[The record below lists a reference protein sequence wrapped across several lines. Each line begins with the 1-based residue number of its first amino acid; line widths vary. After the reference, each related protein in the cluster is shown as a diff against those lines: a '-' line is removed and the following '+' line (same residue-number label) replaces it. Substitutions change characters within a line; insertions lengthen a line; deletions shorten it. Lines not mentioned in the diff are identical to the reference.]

1 MKQTGAVILMAAA
14 MGLFACAREQ
24 GKTELKT
31 DSEKVSYVLGQNV
44 GSSLKQL
51 ETEIDLAAF
60 TQGLRDTLE
69 GRQPLLSEEEA
80 EQVMQAFSIKRQE
93 EYQRKADELSEKNQT
108 EGQEFLEQ
116 NKSKAGV
123 KTTASGL
130 QYEVLQ
136 EGSGPQ
142 PKATDEV
149 TVHYRGMLI
158 DGKEFDSSYKRGE
171 PTTFPLNRVIPGW
184 TEGVQ
189 LMKVG
194 SKYKFYI
201 PPQLA
206 YGERGAGDVIGPN
219 ATLIF
224 EVELIDVKK

>member
-1 MKQTGAVILMAAA
+1 MKGICTVILTAAA
-14 MGLFACAREQ
+14 IWFGACAKDQ

-44 GSSLKQL
+44 GGSLK
-51 ETEIDLAAF
+51 EIEAEIDLAAF
-60 TQGLRDTLE
+60 MQGLRDTLG
-69 GRQPLLSEEEA
+69 GRQSLLSEDEA
-80 EQVMQAFSIKRQE
+80 EQVMQAFSVRRQA
-93 EYQRKADELSEKNQT
+93 EYQKKAEELAEKNQT

-116 NKSKAGV
+116 NKNKAGV

-136 EGSGPQ
+136 EGSGPR
-142 PKATDEV
+142 PKATDQV
-149 TVHYRGMLI
+149 TVHYRGTLL
-158 DGKEFDSSYKRGE
+158 DGQEFDSSYKRGE
-171 PTTFPLNRVIPGW
+171 PTTFPLNRVISGW

-201 PPQLA
+201 PSQLA

-224 EVELIDVKK
+224 EVELVGIK